1 MVAQIRAF
9 LDRSPLQVT
18 RATLVP
24 GYIGFYLIEVQLP
37 PIVNA
42 GTSELLITADNQES
56 NRVLVT
62 IEP

>member
-1 MVAQIRAF
+1 
-9 LDRSPLQVT
+9 
-18 RATLVP
+18 VP

-56 NRVLVT
+56 NRVIVT